1 MMHNQRFYKIDKADM
16 WILGVSD
23 LNMSLEAFRKNIT
36 ACKKSVISITEIL
49 ANYFI
54 FFKT

>member
-36 ACKKSVISITEIL
+36 ACKL
-49 ANYFI
+49 LQY
-54 FFKT
+54 